1 MSKIH
6 SPIKIGQIWKCN
18 NGEIITIVG
27 KFFEHSACYPW
38 TGETAD
44 GIIKSFSRFGEIL
57 LGQTNHPENLSK
69 LLATKDEG
77 VEEAVE
83 EAVEEK
89 KYTITEIHNAYVSC
103 ADFHEIV
110 IYLERNDNPEYKEF
124 LRLKN
129 IFEPQVL

>member
-27 KFFEHSACYPW
+27 CLGHFNYYLWS
-38 TGETAD
+38 GQNND

-83 EAVEEK
+83 EK

-103 ADFHEIV
+103 ADFREIV
-110 IYLERNDNPEYKEF
+110 IYLERNNNPEYKEF